1 LARHAFLLRNHHS
14 GTMEIF
20 GIPIQAFMGQ
30 LMLGLVNGAFYAML
44 SLGLAVIFGLL
55 DIVNFAHGALYML
68 GAFAAWIMLDEWG
81 INFWAALLLAP
92 LLVGLFGV
100 VVERLF
106 LKRLYGLDP
115 LYGLLL
121 TFGISLILEG
131 VLRQKY
137 GVSGQSYPVPDLLA
151 GATNLGFMIL
161 PNYRAFV
168 VFASLFVC
176 LGTWFLIERTRLGA
190 YLRAGT
196 ENAKLVQA
204 FGVNVPLMVMLTYGA
219 GAALAG
225 LAGVL
230 AAPIIQVTPLMGSN
244 LVIVVFAVVVIGGMG
259 SILGSIVTGLGLGVI
274 EGLTRVFYPEASNV
288 VVFVIMVIVLF
299 LRPAGLFGKEA

>member
-1 LARHAFLLRNHHS
+1 MDSL
-14 GTMEIF
+14 
-20 GIPIQAFMGQ
+20 GIGFW
-30 LMLGLVNGAFYAML
+30 L
-44 SLGLAVIFGLL
+44 SLI
-55 DIVNFAHGALYML
+55 
-68 GAFAAWIMLDEWG
+68 
-81 INFWAALLLAP
+81 LAP
-92 LLVGLFGV
+92 LLVGVLGV
-100 VVERLF
+100 LIERLL

-121 TFGISLILEG
+121 TFGLALIIEG
-131 VLRQKY
+131 IFRYQY
-137 GVSGQSYPVPDLLA
+137 GSSGQSYPVPELLA

-168 VFASLFVC
+168 IVASLLVC
-176 LGTWFLIERTRLGA
+176 LGTWFLIERTSIGA

-219 GAALAG
+219 GCALAA

-230 AAPIIQVTPLMGSN
+230 AAPVVQVAPLMGSN
-244 LVIVVFAVVVIGGMG
+244 LIIVVFAVVVIGGMG
-259 SILGSIVTGLGLGVI
+259 SILGSVVTGLGLGVV
-274 EGLTRVFYPEASNV
+274 EGFTRVFYPEASNV
-288 VVFVIMVIVLF
+288 VVFVIMAIVLM